1 MPSICRTAG
10 CPGAE
15 LDELGYCP
23 GCRAHY
29 EQRHHD
35 TARVGDGLRTRHWQL
50 FAALSDEQADDL
62 AGHAAGNLLVGRAQI
77 GWAIADMLAE
87 ARDRT
92 TAAAVATDPPVR
104 PRLRVIEG
112 GRS

>member
-15 LDELGYCP
+15 LDELGYCA
-23 GCRAHY
+23 GCRAQY

-35 TARVGDGLRTRHWQL
+35 TARVGDRLRTRHWRL
-50 FAALSDEQADDL
+50 FAALSDEQAGDL
-62 AGHAAGNLLVGRAQI
+62 AGHAAGNLLAGRTEI

-92 TAAAVATDPPVR
+92 SAAAVAAAPPVR

-112 GRS
+112 GCS